1 MRKPLKFELGNPYLN
16 SKGVLYLWPNSTFKE
31 NFLKNVEELKK
42 PLFEKLNEYF
52 VSFNLFNKKI
62 FPKLSSSNKKNLIE
76 FQIGYNGEYLT
87 LIDDFGCMINF
98 HNLDGASE
106 KMVGFNIASD
116 TLESLNL
123 EFLAPRILKTDEN
136 IEIKYPFTDKA
147 RETLDTKK
155 YGNWIQGTLFQK
167 IIDVSNIG
175 QIEKILLKKD
185 SKLIKLSKG
194 IIEIK
199 DNYCQGKGF
208 KGFDVCRA
216 TFPIAK
222 IVDALDYFNSRE

>member
-16 SKGVLYLWPNSTFKE
+16 SKGIIYLWPNQIFKE
-31 NFLKNVEELKK
+31 NFIKRVEELKT

-52 VSFNLFNKKI
+52 VSFNLFDKKI
-62 FPKLSSSNKKNLIE
+62 FPRLSHSNKKDLIE
-76 FQIGYNGEYLT
+76 FQIGYNGAYLT

-98 HNLDGASE
+98 HNLDRVSE
-106 KMVGFNIASD
+106 KIVGFNIASD
-116 TLESLNL
+116 TLESLNS

-136 IEIKYPFTDKA
+136 VEIKYPFTDKA

-155 YGNWIQGTLFQK
+155 YRNWIQGTLFQK
-167 IIDVSNIG
+167 IVNISNIG

-222 IVDALDYFNSRE
+222 IVDALYYEDSQR